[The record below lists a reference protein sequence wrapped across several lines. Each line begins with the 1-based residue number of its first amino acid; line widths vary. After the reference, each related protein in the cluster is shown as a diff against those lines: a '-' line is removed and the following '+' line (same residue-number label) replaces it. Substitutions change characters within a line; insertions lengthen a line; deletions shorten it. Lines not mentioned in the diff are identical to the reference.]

1 MPRYLVIGANGQLG
15 HDLCPRLPGEVT
27 RAERPR
33 VDLTR
38 PDSLQAAIDAA
49 TPDVVINCAAY
60 NFVDRAESE
69 PEAAFASNAF
79 GVRNLARIC
88 AERRVD
94 LVHFSSDYV
103 FGLDVARRTP
113 WRETDLPGPISAYGV
128 SKLAGEQF
136 VQALCPRHFII
147 RSCGLYG
154 AWGSAGKGGNFV
166 ETMLKLADQGK
177 PIRVVTD
184 EICTPTYC
192 VDLAEAA
199 AALIATQQYGLYHI
213 TNAGE
218 CSRFEFAQEIMRQA
232 GKSVQVVPITSRE
245 FGAAARRPV
254 YAVLAMDAY
263 ERLGLPR
270 MRPWREALAAYLGE
284 RNERAQPNRRP
295 GSEADLRRD

>member
-1 MPRYLVIGANGQLG
+1 MPRFLVIGANGQLG
-15 HDLCPRLPGEVT
+15 HDLTPRLPGDVR
-27 RAERPR
+27 RAGRPQ

-38 PDSLQAAIDAA
+38 PESLQAAIDAA

-60 NFVDRAESE
+60 NFVDKAESE
-69 PEAAFASNAF
+69 PDAAFAINAL
-79 GVRNLARIC
+79 GVRNLALIC
-88 AERRVD
+88 AERRLT

-103 FGLDVARRTP
+103 FGLDSARRTP

-136 VQALCPRHFII
+136 VQAICPQHFVI

-154 AWGSAGKGGNFV
+154 AWGSGGKGGNFV
-166 ETMLKLADQGK
+166 ETMLRLADQGE

-218 CSRFEFAQEIMRQA
+218 CNRYEFALEIMRQA
-232 GKSVQVVPITSRE
+232 GKSAAVVPITSRE
-245 FGAAARRPV
+245 FGAAARRPA
-254 YAVLAMDAY
+254 YAVLAMDKY
-263 ERLGLPR
+263 DRLGLPR
-270 MRPWREALAAYLGE
+270 MRPWSEALAAYLRE
-284 RNERAQPNRRP
+284 RNERAQPDRRP
-295 GSEADLRRD
+295 GS